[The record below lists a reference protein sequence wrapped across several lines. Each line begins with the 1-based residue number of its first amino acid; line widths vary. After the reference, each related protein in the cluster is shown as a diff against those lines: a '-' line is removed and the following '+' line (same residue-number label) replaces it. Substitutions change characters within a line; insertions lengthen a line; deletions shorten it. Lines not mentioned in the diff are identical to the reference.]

1 MNVNRQNNC
10 YSGRSGRPNV
20 IITQTG
26 CNAASALA
34 ASCCNA
40 APIPAASCCNAG
52 PGPAASCCNE
62 APIPAA
68 SCCDDG
74 TVGVII
80 VGGGNE
86 PACNKETTLSGCPI
100 AMAYVPW
107 QDYGNIYSQPQALK
121 NGTMFRELDLDFAGR
136 RCN

>member
-20 IITQTG
+20 IINPAG
-26 CNAASALA
+26 CNVPSVPAS
-34 ASCCNA
+34 SCCNA
-40 APIPAASCCNAG
+40 VPVPAAPCCNVPPVPASSCCNAVSVQ
-52 PGPAASCCNE
+52 P
-62 APIPAA
+62 A
-68 SCCDDG
+68 SCCDDE

-80 VGGGNE
+80 IGGGAE
-86 PACNKETTLSGCPI
+86 AACNKETTLRDFPI

-121 NGTMFRELDLDFAGR
+121 NGTMFRELDLDFSGR